1 MAKKNGLSER
11 QQNILRHIY
20 TSITQEGRPPTI
32 RELCTA
38 ANISST
44 SVANYN
50 LDKLET
56 EEYVSRDAE
65 VSRGLRLT
73 EKAMAWLGMMGE
85 IVEETVV
92 PAFAAAQNAVSRFIT
107 IPYAGTIAAGNP
119 ILTNPDAYTTD
130 DGFEISSTMLPP
142 DTKDMFALRVKG
154 DSMIDAM
161 VNDGDIVIMKKSQT
175 LARNGEMV
183 AVWLTDEES
192 TTLKYFYHEGDRVR
206 LQPANPTMDPIFVN
220 PAHVQIQGKVVM
232 VMRQTV

>member
-1 MAKKNGLSER
+1 MAKEKGLSER
-11 QQNILRHIY
+11 QQNILRKIY
-20 TSITQEGRPPTI
+20 QAITQEGRPPTI
-32 RELCTA
+32 REICSA
-38 ANISST
+38 ADISST

-50 LDKLET
+50 LDKLES
-56 EEYVSRDAE
+56 EEYIARDAD

-73 EKAMAWLGMMGE
+73 DKAMNWLETMGE
-85 IVEETVV
+85 LVEEAVM
-92 PAFAAAQNAVSRFIT
+92 PSLAAAQTVISRLKA
-107 IPYAGTIAAGNP
+107 IPFAGTIAAGSP
-119 ILTNPDAYTTD
+119 IMTNTDAYTSD
-130 DGFEISSTMLPP
+130 DAIEVSSAFLPN
-142 DTKDMFALRVKG
+142 DTKDLYALRVTG

-206 LQPANPTMDPIFVN
+206 LQPANPTMDPIYVN

-232 VMRQTV
+232 VMRAV